1 VSETAL
7 DYRSLDRFTL
17 HDLECVRLLLR
28 GGTVVDWHRL
38 NLCSREEADE
48 LVGALGIDLER
59 EEDRLYVDLVRDEA
73 IDYLKRN
80 FDFPVP
86 RPVRQA
92 PLTDLLMMA
101 AGKGHRQVCSCS
113 ILKVM
118 HIIHYLKSQELRS
131 SLPISDQQMFA
142 MVEEKVYRVIGSML
156 AAGLPIIELVGG
168 RKHRDGQYTKL
179 LAKQDNITARIYDK
193 IRFRL
198 VTRDRDD
205 IFPMLNFLM
214 RQLFPVTYILP
225 AQSTNTLF
233 PFRTYVEG
241 TENLRRLRDGLQLS
255 LDLED
260 APVRCEN
267 EFSDPDY
274 RVVHFVVNLPV
285 RIDGYLENVGM
296 TPGLPG
302 PVIFALTE
310 FQILDRET
318 ETTNEQGPASHDA
331 YKERQRLAVQQRL
344 KLGLARQLSDSS
356 RRQPKK

>member
-1 VSETAL
+1 MVL
-7 DYRSLDRFTL
+7 DYRRLDEFTL

-38 NLCSREEADE
+38 NFSSKEEASE
-48 LVGALGIDLER
+48 LVRALGLDLER
-59 EEDRLYVDLVRDEA
+59 EEDRTYVHIVRDEA

-86 RPVRQA
+86 HPVRQA
-92 PLTDLLMMA
+92 SLTDLLQMA
-101 AGKGHRQVCSCS
+101 AGKGHRQVCTCS

-118 HIIHYLKSQELRS
+118 HVIHHLKSQELRS

-142 MVEEKVYRVIGSML
+142 MVEEKVYRVIGQML

-179 LAKQDNITARIYDK
+179 LAKQDNISARIYDK

-198 VTRDRDD
+198 VTRDRED
-205 IFPMLNFLM
+205 IFPVLNFLM
-214 RQLFPVTYILP
+214 RRLFPVNYVMP

-241 TENLRRLRDGLQLS
+241 HEPLKKLRDGLQLS

-260 APVRCEN
+260 SPVRCEN

-274 RVVHFVVNLPV
+274 RVVHFVVDLPV
-285 RIDGYLENVGM
+285 RIDSYLEQVGFS
-296 TPGLPG
+296 PQLPG
-302 PVIFALTE
+302 AVIFALTE
-310 FQILDRET
+310 FQILDRGT
-318 ETTNEQGPASHDA
+318 ETTNEQGPASHEA
-331 YKERQRLAVQQRL
+331 YKERQRLVVQQRL
-344 KLGLARQLSDSS
+344 KLGLARQLTDTT
-356 RRQPKK
+356 KKQIAK